1 MSNRFDRRLRS
12 APYASFLSLLALIGC
27 LLPLLFGAA
36 PAHADDDFLP
46 PDQAFTFS
54 ASEEPG
60 TVNVHFKIADGYYMY
75 RERFAFAVRNVANG
89 GTATL
94 GDAQIPHGHVKFDA
108 TFNKNVETYRNEL
121 TIHVPVKSASGAFD
135 LAVTSQGCAD
145 AGICYPPAEHVYH
158 VSGAALQAAGAAATA
173 ATQSAPGS
181 GQPWYERA
189 TSADYA
195 QSLLQGGG
203 FFAVVG
209 LYFVAGMVLSL
220 LPCSYPMIP
229 ILSAIIVGEGAKV
242 TRTRGFALSFV
253 YVLGMALVYTVL
265 GIAAALVGQSLGA
278 WLQNPWVL
286 GVFALLLTAF
296 AVMLIAGYDVALP
309 QRWQDGASRAS
320 QGRSGGKFVAVGVMG
335 ALSAL
340 VVGAC
345 MTAPLFAVLAF
356 IAHTGNALLGGAALF
371 AMGIGLGVP
380 LMILGL
386 GAGTLLPRA
395 GTWMDGVKVF
405 FGVVLLAAALWIVW
419 PVLGATAQMLL
430 AALWLL
436 LAAAALGLFTPN
448 AGGANVWRRL
458 GRGVGAALAIWGA
471 TLIVGLA
478 AGSTDPLRPLAVL
491 AGHEGSAAS
500 SQGAAAQAD
509 ALSFAPVRS
518 SAQLDAALKTAGK
531 PSMLDFYADW
541 CVSCKEMEK
550 FTFSDPR
557 VQTRL
562 AQLGLLRA
570 DVTANSSDDQA
581 LLKRFGLF
589 GPPGIIFFDQKG
601 DEVLRVVGYE
611 NADKFLERLTR
622 VAASGAEAPGVAT
635 PGVATQTPS
644 ASTLPALP
652 ASSRSNLLNPSGGQ
666 S

>member
-1 MSNRFDRRLRS
+1 MSNRFDRRLRA
-12 APYASFLSLLALIGC
+12 APYPSLYAFLALVCC
-27 LLPLLFGAA
+27 LLPLLSGAA
-36 PAHADDDFLP
+36 PAYADDDFLP
-46 PDQAFTFS
+46 PDQAFAFS
-54 ASEEPG
+54 ASEERG
-60 TVNVHFKIADGYYMY
+60 VVDVHFKIADGYYMY
-75 RERFAFAVRNVANG
+75 RERFAFATRN

-94 GDAQIPHGHVKFDA
+94 GDAQIPPGHVKFDP
-108 TFNKNVETYRNEL
+108 TFNKNVETYRKEI
-121 TIHVPVKSASGAFD
+121 TIRVPVKQASGAFD

-145 AGICYPPAEHVYH
+145 AGICYPPAEHIYH
-158 VSGAALQAAGAAATA
+158 VSGAALQAAAGGQSTAPGAAGNGAQTA
-173 ATQSAPGS
+173 SVAPSAPADDAQ
-181 GQPWYERA
+181 QPWYERA

-229 ILSAIIVGEGAKV
+229 ILSAIIVGEGAQV
-242 TRTRGFALSFV
+242 TRARGFALSFV

-286 GVFALLLTAF
+286 GAFAVLLTAF
-296 AVMLIAGYDVALP
+296 ALMLIAGYDIALP

-356 IAHTGNALLGGAALF
+356 IAHTGNAVLGGAALF

-380 LMILGL
+380 LMIIGF

-419 PVLGATAQMLL
+419 PVLGASAQMLL

-448 AGGANVWRRL
+448 AGASNVWRRL
-458 GRGVGAALAIWGA
+458 GRGVGAAFAIWAA
-471 TLIVGLA
+471 TLIVGLS

-491 AGHEGSAAS
+491 AAHVGGAVGNGATP
-500 SQGAAAQAD
+500 AAAAEAD

-518 SAQLDAALKTAGK
+518 SAQLDAALKSAGK

-557 VQTRL
+557 VQARL

-570 DVTANSSDDQA
+570 DVTANSPDDQA

-589 GPPGIIFFDQKG
+589 GPPGIIFFDANGQ
-601 DEVLRVVGYE
+601 EVLRVVGYE
-611 NADKFLERLTR
+611 NADKFLARLDR
-622 VAASGAEAPGVAT
+622 VAARGQAQE
-635 PGVATQTPS
+635 TPS
-644 ASTLPALP
+644 ASVAPAPRSAL
-652 ASSRSNLLNPSGGQ
+652 SSLTGKS
-666 S
+666 